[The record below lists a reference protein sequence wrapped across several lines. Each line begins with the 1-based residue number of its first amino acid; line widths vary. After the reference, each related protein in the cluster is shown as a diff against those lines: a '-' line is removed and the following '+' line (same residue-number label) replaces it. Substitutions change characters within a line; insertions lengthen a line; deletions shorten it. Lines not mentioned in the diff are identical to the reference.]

1 LEFELEKGQSL
12 SDKGAVVFESNAQE
26 SVAGLCS
33 NLLLELVADTW
44 RQRCIKGTVVTKER
58 QLLLGSFRI
67 GVAVMMV
74 GEKIVDRI

>member
-1 LEFELEKGQSL
+1 MR
-12 SDKGAVVFESNAQE
+12 DKGAVVVKSDAQE

-33 NLLLELVADTW
+33 NLLLELVVDTW